1 MGKSVLTPEES
12 LLGKVTHQGYPRGIH
27 GRMYD
32 GGGKGIRRKFRNPF
46 VGRDKEATKQL
57 TTVGGMQGSLA

>member
-46 VGRDKEATKQL
+46 VGRSRRGYEAADD
-57 TTVGGMQGSLA
+57 GGRDAG

>member
-12 LLGKVTHQGYPRGIH
+12 LLGKVTHQGCPRGIH

-46 VGRDKEATKQL
+46 VGRDSRGYEAADD
-57 TTVGGMQGSLA
+57 GGRDAG